1 MNFFDAVLQAVNTL
15 VQQNL
20 GIFDG
25 MGQNLFRA
33 FATILVVWYGIR
45 AALAAGEQRGT
56 VHFANFVTL
65 ILMISFGFAMVNY
78 YDTPIPGFGG
88 DFDHLITDEAAF
100 LAKQSGQANAQR
112 IADDPQYVLSNLE
125 APGITQPIATFLY
138 SILWLG
144 AVVTE

>member
-33 FATILVVWYGIR
+33 FATILVVWYGIK
-45 AALAAGEQRGT
+45 AALAAGEHHGGF
-56 VHFANFVTL
+56 HFANFVPL

-78 YDTPIPGFGG
+78 YDPPIPGFGR
-88 DFDHLITDEAAF
+88 DFHHLITDEAATPST
-100 LAKQSGQANAQR
+100 QIPHAN
-112 IADDPQYVLSNLE
+112 
-125 APGITQPIATFLY
+125 
-138 SILWLG
+138 
-144 AVVTE
+144 